1 MAAKRK
7 YRSKTIT
14 LDFVPYKHN
23 APVDKESWEKHPN
36 VVTAVGFQNYTF
48 GIADIE
54 PLGVVELT
62 VTNDDPTVSHLKQ
75 GKVEMF
81 ARVQEAEVS
90 ENPDFMV
97 ALFRRAKKVFNRS
110 FAVEPTESG
119 DLKFSKTLTF
129 RYRED

>member
-14 LDFVPYKHN
+14 LDFEPYTNN
-23 APVDKESWEKHPN
+23 APINKESWEKHPN
-36 VVTAVGFQNYTF
+36 VVTAVGFQNCTF

-54 PLGVVELT
+54 PLGVIELT
-62 VTNDDPTVSHLKQ
+62 VTNDDPTMSHLKQ

-81 ARVQEAEVS
+81 ARVKDAEVS
-90 ENPDFMV
+90 KNPDFMV

-110 FAVEPTESG
+110 FAVEPNECG

>member
-14 LDFVPYKHN
+14 LDFEPYTNN
-23 APVDKESWEKHPN
+23 APINKESWEKHPN
-36 VVTAVGFQNYTF
+36 VVTSVGFQNCTF

-62 VTNDDPTVSHLKQ
+62 VTNDDPTMSHLKQ
-75 GKVEMF
+75 GKVELF
-81 ARVQEAEVS
+81 ARVKDAEVS
-90 ENPDFMV
+90 KNPDFMV

-110 FAVEPTESG
+110 FAVEPNKDG

>member
-54 PLGVVELT
+54 PLGIIEVAI
-62 VTNDDPTVSHLKQ
+62 TNKNPKVSYQKQ

-81 ARVQEAEVS
+81 ARVKDAEVS

>member
-23 APVDKESWEKHPN
+23 APINKESWEKHPN

-54 PLGVVELT
+54 PLGIIEVA
-62 VTNDDPTVSHLKQ
+62 VTNKNPKASYQKQ

-81 ARVQEAEVS
+81 ARVKDAEVS
-90 ENPDFMV
+90 KNPDFMV
-97 ALFRRAKKVFNRS
+97 ALFRRAQKVFNRD
-110 FAVEPTESG
+110 FTLDTNKGE
-119 DLKFSKTLTF
+119 DMKFSKTLTF